1 MQVLHLTGKA
11 VKVSH
16 YIVDPIIADIA
27 AVALTVINRHPNR
40 LGVKKNKKGENTAW
54 TGNILYILIIKKA
67 SVWPSRNR
75 NF

>member
-40 LGVKKNKKGENTAW
+40 LGVKKTK
-54 TGNILYILIIKKA
+54 
-67 SVWPSRNR
+67 R
-75 NF
+75 